1 VCVRVHIY
9 ITSGMGSKGS
19 AVTAPHVETI
29 HIRIYIYIYVCVCVY
44 VCQDTLVR
52 GCVCVHA
59 YKFRWVSKGRL

>member
-9 ITSGMGSKGS
+9 ITSGMSSKRS
-19 AVTAPHVETI
+19 AVTVPYVETI
-29 HIRIYIYIYVCVCVY
+29 YTHIYIYVCVCVC

>member
-29 HIRIYIYIYVCVCVY
+29 HIRIYIYIYMCVCVCMSRY
-44 VCQDTLVR
+44 I
-52 GCVCVHA
+52 GKCVCVCTCI
-59 YKFRWVSKGRL
+59 